1 MTTQTV
7 YSLSICGRVILD
19 MHSLNNEGG
28 EGNQTMTRMVTI
40 VHKSNGKPKLTSV
53 NAISGDMFKHIQAEH
68 LYHLAKGNMPL
79 CAGCERFSGSRILD
93 DAEFM
98 AEVATKRTG
107 KSWKYD
113 DAQVIDAMLK
123 KCAID
128 DMEGILLAQERG
140 KTQASEE
147 EEAEDDGG
155 KGKKGRK
162 KGRPVPRKSVAEF
175 GWVVGIPE
183 DSEGQQLTKTES
195 YFHVRYASDLGGED
209 ADQPIFHRPANS
221 GVYAVGANF
230 EMARIGY
237 NDKSQKYALSPEER
251 IPRYKAFLESILYT
265 FVEPNGAMRGTQNPH
280 ILGFEGVAT
289 VSAQVVPAPM
299 LSALD
304 DGYREEVKRVA
315 AALNAIHANAVTV
328 HEFDSMGAFA
338 EVMQKLIAESVPF
351 TMKVA

>member
-7 YSLSICGRVILD
+7 YSLSICGRAILD

-68 LYHLAKGNMPL
+68 LYHLARGNLSL

-93 DAEFM
+93 DKEFM

-107 KSWKYD
+107 KKWKYD
-113 DAQVIDAMLK
+113 DSQVIDALLK

-128 DMEGILLAQERG
+128 DMEGVLLAQERA
-140 KTQASEE
+140 KTQQSE
-147 EEAEDDGG
+147 EEAEEEGG
-155 KGKKGRK
+155 EGKQGRK

-175 GWVVGIPE
+175 GWVIGIPE
-183 DSEGQQLTKTES
+183 DSEGKQLTKTES
-195 YFHVRYASDLGGED
+195 YFHVRYASDLGGEET
-209 ADQPIFHRPANS
+209 DQPIFHRPASS

-237 NDKSQKYALSPEER
+237 NDKSQKYALDSDER
-251 IPRYKAFLESILYT
+251 ARRYKAFLESILYT

-280 ILGFEGVAT
+280 ILGFEGVVT
-289 VSAQVVPAPM
+289 VSNQVVPAPM

-304 DGYREEVKRVA
+304 DTYREEVKRVA
-315 AALNAIHANAVTV
+315 AALNAIHSNAVAV

-338 EVMQKLIAESVPF
+338 EVMQKLIAESAPF